1 MSEDL
6 QFSRADF
13 GGGAPANVVCSSCNQ
28 DVIQSYYE
36 LAGQIICSP
45 CRDKRDQAL
54 DGWGGGRFLRALAA
68 GIIVGIA
75 GAAVWYAIRIWTNY
89 ELGIISIAIGYGVG
103 RAVSWGS
110 SGKGGWLYQLTAVLV
125 TYSSIVT
132 NYVPDV
138 AQGIMQESPGGSAV
152 LVYVIAFVVS
162 HAMPFFMGFEN
173 IIGFIIIAVGLWEAW
188 KLNKRVDAAMTGPY
202 TVTPAAIPPPVPNV

>member
-13 GGGAPANVVCSSCNQ
+13 GDSTPANVVCSSCNQ

-36 LAGQIICSP
+36 LAGQIICSS

-54 DGWGGGRFLRALAA
+54 AGWGGGRFLRALAA
-68 GIIVGIA
+68 GVIVGIA

-89 ELGIISIAIGYGVG
+89 ELAIISSAIGYGVG

-110 SGKGGWLYQLTAVLV
+110 SGKGGWLYQLMAVLV

-138 AQGIMQESPGGSAV
+138 AQGLMQEAGAPSGV
-152 LVYVIAFVVS
+152 LVYIVAFIVA